1 MRKVRILH
9 EAAEEA
15 IAAADWYDKE
25 REGLGKEF
33 ASAVEIAIDLIEGE
47 ILPLSPMP
55 GKSGTIGVKRLI
67 LKRFPYD
74 IVIIEGEF
82 ETVVLAVAHHS
93 RKPGYW
99 RERLSP

>member
-1 MRKVRILH
+1 MKKVRILQ

-15 IAAADWYDKE
+15 IAAANWYDKE

-33 ASAVEIAIDLIEGE
+33 TSTVEIAIDLIEE
-47 ILPLSPMP
+47 DVLPLSPMP
-55 GKSGTIGVKRLI
+55 GKSGAIGVKRLI

-74 IVIIEGEF
+74 IVVIEGEL
-82 ETVVLAVAHHS
+82 ETVVIAIAHHS

-99 RERLSP
+99 RERISP

>member
-1 MRKVRILH
+1 MSKVRILQ

-33 ASAVEIAIDLIEGE
+33 TSAVEIAIDLIEE
-47 ILPLSPMP
+47 DILPLSPMP

-74 IVIIEGEF
+74 IVVIEGEL
-82 ETVVLAVAHHS
+82 ETVVIAIAHHS

>member
-33 ASAVEIAIDLIEGE
+33 ASAVEIAIDLIEE
-47 ILPLSPMP
+47 NILPLSPIP
-55 GKSGTIGVKRLI
+55 GKSGASGVKRLI
-67 LKRFPYD
+67 LKKFPYD
-74 IVIIEGEF
+74 IVVIEGEL
-82 ETVVLAVAHHS
+82 ETIVIAIAHHS
-93 RKPGYW
+93 RNPSYW
-99 RERLSP
+99 RERISP

>member
-1 MRKVRILH
+1 MGKVRILQ

-25 REGLGKEF
+25 RDGLGKEF
-33 ASAVEIAIDLIEGE
+33 ANAVEIAIDLIEE
-47 ILPLSPMP
+47 AILPLSPMP
-55 GKSGTIGVKRLI
+55 GKTSAKGVKRLM

-74 IVIIEGEF
+74 IVVIECGTEI
-82 ETVVLAVAHHS
+82 VVIAVAHHS

-99 RERLSP
+99 RERISP

>member
-1 MRKVRILH
+1 MRKVRILQ

-33 ASAVEIAIDLIEGE
+33 ANAVDIAIDLIEE
-47 ILPLSPMP
+47 DILPLSPMP

-74 IVIIEGEF
+74 IVVIESEL
-82 ETVVLAVAHHS
+82 ETVVIAIAHHS

-99 RERLSP
+99 RERLRP